1 MYGSHQLYE
10 CVCAETNSP
19 AALLSVQPAAG
30 RHLKSGRLQPGVCPH
45 DGLFIWGILL
55 FSGQVFL
62 FVVCTYMNTCIY
74 VYIHRGLQHTC
85 IIGHM
90 YFYWPSLTIWISHL
104 SQLKT
109 NSNFNSENKSL
120 TLEVK
125 FLFRSALST
134 VECTRTHTHTCA
146 RVRACVWWLQAR
158 EVFTNLLGISAHWH
172 SEMTICRK
180 SPDKVRRVLA
190 GSHVLPAAQTLRFGP
205 SPAGASTACA
215 RVSVPHGLWKELMCS
230 VKLAGCCWRVC
241 VQITRLVFWESLNTV
256 KKNMKTPNLVKISS
270 SGLAC
275 YH

>member
-19 AALLSVQPAAG
+19 AALLPVQPAAG
-30 RHLKSGRLQPGVCPH
+30 RHLRSGRLQPGVCPH

-55 FSGQVFL
+55 FFGQVFL

-85 IIGHM
+85 TIGHM

-125 FLFRSALST
+125 FLFQSALST
-134 VECTRTHTHTCA
+134 VECTRTHTHAHTHVRA
-146 RVRACVWWLQAR
+146 RACVRLVTSGKRSFHEPVGHFCSLTFRNDCLQKITWQSQESFSWQPR
-158 EVFTNLLGISAHWH
+158 PTCCTNVAFW
-172 SEMTICRK
+172 
-180 SPDKVRRVLA
+180 A
-190 GSHVLPAAQTLRFGP
+190 
-205 SPAGASTACA
+205 
-215 RVSVPHGLWKELMCS
+215 VSSRSFNSMCS
-230 VKLAGCCWRVC
+230 CLGSTRVMK
-241 VQITRLVFWESLNTV
+241 RADVFR
-256 KKNMKTPNLVKISS
+256 
-270 SGLAC
+270 
-275 YH
+275 